1 MALKLD
7 KISDLKLYQQVVIL
21 VLFLLLVVA
30 GFVFMVYRPM
40 IQKLDALNSEYSR
53 LESKL
58 QEDRR
63 IAGNLPKFKAEFE
76 KLQRQL
82 NDALAELPNK
92 KEIPSLLTSI
102 AGLAREDGLEVLSFK
117 PKSEQVKGFYAEV
130 PVDLEL
136 RGAYHEVAMFFY
148 DVGQMARIVNINNL
162 QMGKAKMVEGR
173 NVLSVKCL
181 ATTFRFVDNVPAAG
195 AGNKRKGKRRR

>member
-1 MALKLD
+1 MAPPLE
-7 KISDLKLYQQVVIL
+7 KISALKLYQQLLILAVV
-21 VLFLLLVVA
+21 VLLVVL

-40 IQKLDALNSEYSR
+40 LQTLDDLDSKYSK

-63 IAGNLPKFKAEFE
+63 IASNLPKFQAEFE
-76 KLQRQL
+76 KLQNQL

-102 AGLAREDGLEVLSFK
+102 AGLARDDGLEVLSFK
-117 PKSEQVKGFYAEV
+117 PKTEVKKGFYAEV
-130 PVDLEL
+130 PVELEL

-148 DVGQMARIVNINNL
+148 DVGQLARIVNINNL
-162 QMGKAKMVEGR
+162 QMGNAKMVAGR
-173 NVLSVKCL
+173 NVLSIKCL
-181 ATTFRFVDNVPAAG
+181 ATTFMFVENDPTKASKK
-195 AGNKRKGKRRR
+195 KRKGKRR

>member
-1 MALKLD
+1 MAAPLE
-7 KISDLKLYQQVVIL
+7 KISALKLYQQLLILAVV
-21 VLFLLLVVA
+21 VLLVVL

-40 IQKLDALNSEYSR
+40 MQELDDLDAKYSK

-63 IAGNLPKFKAEFE
+63 IASNLPKFKAEFE
-76 KLQRQL
+76 KLQGQL

-102 AGLAREDGLEVLSFK
+102 AGLARDDGLEVLSFK
-117 PKSEQVKGFYAEV
+117 PKAEMKKGFYAEV

-148 DVGQMARIVNINNL
+148 DVGQLARIVNINNL
-162 QMGKAKMVEGR
+162 QMGKAKMEAGR
-173 NVLSVKCL
+173 NVLSIRCL
-181 ATTFRFVDNVPAAG
+181 ATTFMFVENAPNQDLKK
-195 AGNKRKGKRRR
+195 KRKGKRR